1 MATVLQGDPF
11 NLQGSA
17 PAIQGGAT
25 AAVLQPAASPQ
36 PPTANPQQAAV
47 GIAPRGPAAV
57 FYKPN
62 ANSQQVFNANG
73 EALSYDQFIAQ
84 GGKADFS
91 NVVNTALPGMA
102 PAAPVS
108 APQPMKTSVPV
119 PAQTGVPLNAPASMP
134 ASPAAGGA
142 TFYKP
147 DPNSQQVYDAS
158 GRPLNYEQYIAAG
171 GKPDFSNVIS
181 GQVPGVQGAPAAATP
196 APKPGMTPIPPT
208 PPAAPEDP
216 NQERIDQLSKQI
228 FSTVPPSQQKLYE
241 EAFNAS
247 GLATI
252 RTTLEDLN
260 KRIAAKQEAY
270 TSKEGDINENPFLSE
285 ASRIGRL
292 RRLEEQKQAEIG
304 NLLDQYKQYT
314 DLYNNGIN
322 EINDSVARQVGD
334 FNTTRQ
340 IGTEELNFLLGIS
353 DKEYDRKKD
362 EQATQRDTETDARTF
377 ALQNNITQPFYT
389 IDGRTIIRT
398 SDGKAYSTEA
408 DWLADGGK
416 PELVQKVEAQAGL
429 NLKDYPGSYQEYLL
443 AQQQGY
449 AGSYIDY
456 QNDDAN
462 RKARAS
468 GGGNGLGLTPNQI
481 NSTVNQIA
489 GAFDNEPVVKEYN
502 TAAAGYQTLKS
513 IGVNTKSPADDIAFI
528 YGFAKVMDPGS
539 VVRDS
544 EYDTIQKYA
553 QNWAQTFGF
562 KAERIFSNT
571 NFLSSDAK
579 QKMLGAMEAKYKTL
593 NKQYQ
598 NVYSEYQRQ
607 IEGAYT
613 GQPRQITDYS
623 KAFNQPE
630 QGGSSS
636 VDLNDLF

>member
-1 MATVLQGDPF
+1 MILQGDSF
-11 NLQGSA
+11 NLQGNTQ
-17 PAIQGGAT
+17 PLQGGAT

-36 PPTANPQQAAV
+36 PPTGNAQQAAI
-47 GIAPRGPAAV
+47 GITPRGPAAV
-57 FYKPN
+57 FYRPDPKN
-62 ANSQQVFNANG
+62 QTVYNTQGQ
-73 EALSYDQFIAQ
+73 ALSYDQFIAQ

-91 NVVNTALPGMA
+91 NVLNSAFPGMA
-102 PAAPVS
+102 PVAAP
-108 APQPMKTSVPV
+108 
-119 PAQTGVPLNAPASMP
+119 APAP
-134 ASPAAGGA
+134 AAPKPAKPAPAYSPAPSPAYAPAPA
-142 TFYKP
+142 TNSAQFYKP

-158 GRPLNYEQYIAAG
+158 GRALNYEQYIAAG
-171 GKPDFSNVIS
+171 GRPDFSNVVS
-181 GQVPGVQGAPAAATP
+181 GQVPGAQAAPAAPAT
-196 APKPGMTPIPPT
+196 APKQGMTPIPST
-208 PPAAPEDP
+208 PPAAPQDP

-247 GLATI
+247 GLATV

-292 RRLEEQKQAEIG
+292 RRLEDMKQAEIG
-304 NLLDQYKQYT
+304 NLLDQYKQYA

-334 FNTTRQ
+334 FNTARQ
-340 IGTEELNFLLGIS
+340 IGTEELNFLLGID
-353 DKEYDRKKD
+353 DKEYDRNRV
-362 EQATQRDTETDARTF
+362 EQATQRETETDARTF
-377 ALQNNITQPFYT
+377 ALENNITQPFYT

-398 SDGKAYSTEA
+398 SDGRAYSTEA

-468 GGGNGLGLTPNQI
+468 GGGAGGLGLTPNQI

-489 GAFDNEPVVKEYN
+489 GAFDNEPIVKNYN
-502 TAAAGYQTLKS
+502 VLAEGKAFADS
-513 IGVNTKSPADDIAFI
+513 ISNETKNPADQQGMI
-528 YGFAKVMDPGS
+528 YAFAKAMDPAS
-539 VVRDS
+539 VVREG
-544 EYDTIQKYA
+544 EYATVQKYA
-553 QNWAQTFGF
+553 QSWAQTFGF
-562 KAERIFSNT
+562 NAERIFSNSP
-571 NFLSSDAK
+571 FLSSQAIANMKATINSKLQAAK
-579 QKMLGAMEAKYKTL
+579 KNYD
-593 NKQYQ
+593 

-630 QGGSSS
+630 QGGSAPA